1 MPKQAQIYECKIC
14 NYVSSKKSN
23 IDNHFATRKHKKE
36 MMEQKKKIME
46 MENKPTILCSVCNIK
61 YLTKSGLWKHLQKHH
76 NEQEPASVPEPVH
89 EPVQVQV
96 QEQVQEPPRQEQS
109 NTLVL
114 DTATVLQLI
123 KQNDDFK
130 TLIIEQNQEF
140 KSLLLEQQNKIIDL
154 AGKPNTIN
162 NNTVNS
168 NNTNTF
174 NLQVFLNETC
184 KDAMNISEFIENL
197 NIQFKELENV
207 GNNGYVTGISDIIL
221 KRIKGLEVS
230 KRPLHCTDVKRETMY
245 IRDENEWNKD
255 NEEKTK
261 LKKFVEQVANQNYK
275 KIPEWCQENPEC
287 RDMYHEKYEYCMQL
301 MRNSLGDLD
310 EKQEKLY
317 DKVIK
322 NIARQVTVD
331 KNTITNE

>member
-46 MENKPTILCSVCNIK
+46 MENKPTILCSICNIK

-76 NEQEPASVPEPVH
+76 NEQEPLSVPEPVQVPL
-89 EPVQVQV
+89 PVPVPAP
-96 QEQVQEPPRQEQS
+96 EPPRQEQS
-109 NTLVL
+109 NTIVL
-114 DTATVLQLI
+114 DQATLVDLI
-123 KQNDDFK
+123 KQNS
-130 TLIIEQNQEF
+130 EF
-140 KSLLLEQQNKIIDL
+140 KELLLEQHNKIIEL
-154 AGKPNTIN
+154 ANKATTNNNTIN

-168 NNTNTF
+168 NNTF

>member
-1 MPKQAQIYECKIC
+1 MPKQAQNYECKLC
-14 NYVSSKKSN
+14 NFVCSKQSN
-23 IDNHFATRKHKKE
+23 YDIHLSTRKHKKE
-36 MMEQKKKIME
+36 IME
-46 MENKPTILCSVCNIK
+46 KETKNMEIEIKPSLICSICNIK
-61 YLTKSGLWKHLQKHH
+61 YSTKSGLWKHVKKHH
-76 NEQEPASVPEPVH
+76 NAQEPALVPETL
-89 EPVQVQV
+89 QV
-96 QEQVQEPPRQEQS
+96 PPRQEHY

-130 TLIIEQNQEF
+130 TLIVEQNQEF
-140 KSLLLEQQNKIIDL
+140 KSLLLEQQNKLIDL
-154 AGKPNTIN
+154 AGKPNTN
-162 NNTVNS
+162 NNTVNNTV
-168 NNTNTF
+168 NNNNTF

-184 KDAMNISEFIENL
+184 KDAMNIREFIENL
-197 NIQFKELENV
+197 NIQLKELENV

-255 NEEKTK
+255 NEEKSK
-261 LKKFVEQVANQNYK
+261 LKNFIEQVANQNIQ
-275 KIPEWCQENPEC
+275 KIPEWRQENPEC
-287 RDMYHEKYEYCMQL
+287 QDMHHEKYEYCMKL
-301 MRNSLGDLD
+301 FRNSLGDLD
-310 EKQEKLY
+310 EKQDKLY

-322 NIARQVTVD
+322 NIAKQVTVD

>member
-1 MPKQAQIYECKIC
+1 MLTIYSNKKMPKNAENAENYKCIVCSFEC
-14 NYVSSKKSN
+14 SKLSN
-23 IDNHFATRKHKKE
+23 WNKHLSTHKHKKNVLINQNQQLSTE
-36 MMEQKKKIME
+36 NSDFIMCNE
-46 MENKPTILCSVCNIK
+46 CNKHYKDRT
-61 YLTKSGLWKHLQKHH
+61 GLWRHLKKFHK
-76 NEQEPASVPEPVH
+76 ESEPEPIQAHVI
-89 EPVQVQV
+89 
-96 QEQVQEPPRQEQS
+96 EPPKQELS

-130 TLIIEQNQEF
+130 TLIVEQNQEF
-140 KSLLLEQQNKIIDL
+140 KALLLEQQNKIIDL

-162 NNTVNS
+162 NTVNS
-168 NNTNTF
+168 NNTF

-197 NIQFKELENV
+197 NIQLKELENV

-221 KRIKGLEVS
+221 KRIKGLDVS
-230 KRPLHCTDVKRETMY
+230 KRPLHCTDMKRETMY

-261 LKKFVEQVANQNYK
+261 LKKFVEQVANKNYK
-275 KIPEWCQENPEC
+275 KIPEWCEKNPEC
-287 RDMYHEKYEYCMQL
+287 RDMYHEKYEYCMQM
-301 MRNSLGDLD
+301 MRHSLGDLD
-310 EKQEKLY
+310 EKQDKLY

>member
-1 MPKQAQIYECKIC
+1 MNGLNQKSEKAETKYFCEYC
-14 NYVSSKKSN
+14 NLSTSKLYDYN
-23 IDNHFATRKHKKE
+23 RHILTNKHKKQVKLNQTE
-36 MMEQKKKIME
+36 EVLNEKNDKPQLNICKKCNRSYKNRNGLWYHQKKCKE
-46 MENKPTILCSVCNIK
+46 T
-61 YLTKSGLWKHLQKHH
+61 
-76 NEQEPASVPEPVH
+76 EPAQVTLPE
-89 EPVQVQV
+89 QQ
-96 QEQVQEPPRQEQS
+96 
-109 NTLVL
+109 NNLVL

-130 TLIIEQNQEF
+130 TLIVEQNQEF
-140 KSLLLEQQNKIIDL
+140 KALLIEQQNKIIDL

-162 NNTVNS
+162 NTVNS
-168 NNTNTF
+168 NNTF

-197 NIQFKELENV
+197 NIQLKELENV

-245 IRDENEWNKD
+245 IQDENEWNKD
-255 NEEKTK
+255 TEEKSK
-261 LKKFVEQVANQNYK
+261 LKKFVEQVASQNYK
-275 KIPEWCQENPEC
+275 KIPEWCQQNPEC

-310 EKQEKLY
+310 EKQDKLY

-331 KNTITNE
+331 KNTITIE

>member
-1 MPKQAQIYECKIC
+1 
-14 NYVSSKKSN
+14 
-23 IDNHFATRKHKKE
+23 
-36 MMEQKKKIME
+36 MMEQDKKNME
-46 MENKPTILCSVCNIK
+46 IENKPTIICSVCNIK

-76 NEQEPASVPEPVH
+76 NEQEPLLVPEPLA
-89 EPVQVQV
+89 EPVP
-96 QEQVQEPPRQEQS
+96 EPPKQELT

-114 DTATVLQLI
+114 DTATVLQII

-140 KSLLLEQQNKIIDL
+140 KALLLEQQNKIIDL

-162 NNTVNS
+162 NNTVNA
-168 NNTNTF
+168 NNTF
-174 NLQVFLNETC
+174 NLQFFLNETC

-197 NIQFKELENV
+197 NIQLKELENV

-221 KRIKGLEVS
+221 KRIKGLDVS
-230 KRPLHCTDVKRETMY
+230 KRPLHCTDIKRETMY

-255 NEEKTK
+255 TEEKSK
-261 LKKFVEQVANQNYK
+261 LKNFIERVANQNIQ
-275 KIPEWCQENPEC
+275 KIPEWRQENPEC
-287 RDMYHEKYEYCMQL
+287 QDMHHEKYEYCMKIF
-301 MRNSLGDLD
+301 RNSLGDLD
-310 EKQEKLY
+310 EKQDKLY

-322 NIARQVTVD
+322 NIARQVSVD

>member
-1 MPKQAQIYECKIC
+1 MPKMPKQAQKYECKLC
-14 NYVSSKKSN
+14 AFVCSKQSNYEIHLS
-23 IDNHFATRKHKKE
+23 TRKHKKE
-36 MMEQKKKIME
+36 TTEQ
-46 MENKPTILCSVCNIK
+46 ENKNMEIEKEPHLLCSVCNAK
-61 YLTKSGLWKHLQKHH
+61 YLTKSGLWKHMKKNH
-76 NEQEPASVPEPVH
+76 NEQETELARLTLSEK
-89 EPVQVQV
+89 QT
-96 QEQVQEPPRQEQS
+96 QEQK

-130 TLIIEQNQEF
+130 TLILEQNNEF
-140 KSLLLEQQNKIIDL
+140 KTLLLEQQNKIIDL

-162 NNTVNS
+162 NTVNS
-168 NNTNTF
+168 NNTF

-184 KDAMNISEFIENL
+184 KDAMNIREFIENL
-197 NIQFKELENV
+197 NIQLKELENV

-221 KRIKGLEVS
+221 KRIKGLDVS

-255 NEEKTK
+255 TEEKSK
-261 LKKFVEQVANQNYK
+261 LKNFIEQVANQNIQ
-275 KIPEWCQENPEC
+275 KIPEWRQENPEC
-287 RDMYHEKYEYCMQL
+287 QDMHHEKYEYCMKL
-301 MRNSLGDLD
+301 FRNSLGDLD
-310 EKQEKLY
+310 EKQDKLY

-322 NIARQVTVD
+322 NIAKQVIVD